1 MKPITEFLSELRRLE
16 IKLWIDGER
25 LRYSAT
31 PGTLTPDMLAE
42 MRSRKSEILAFLQQ
56 VNPDAPTSIKPVSR
70 NQDLPLCFAQQR
82 VWFLDR
88 LEGKSPAY
96 NIPMALRLQ
105 GQLNVTALEQALK
118 SIVERHE
125 VLRTNFS
132 PRNGSPIA
140 IIRDGANLY
149 LNSVDLR
156 KYSGSDRAIELQRLI
171 DNERLQSFDLEKDSL
186 IRVTLLCLDEKEHI
200 LLLTLHHIISDGWS
214 LNLLYRELTILYSD
228 FSKGNS
234 LSLPNL
240 PIQYIDFAGW
250 QREWQAGKAFEK
262 QLCYWKKQL
271 DGIPPLLELPLDRP
285 RPTIQTF
292 AGAKQSQQLDQ
303 TLSEALKTLSQREG
317 VTLFMT
323 LLTAFKVLL
332 SRYSGSQDIVV
343 GTPVAGRDRPE
354 LEGLIGFFL
363 NTVVL
368 RTQLNGNPSYKELL
382 GQVREVTLG
391 AYQHQEMPF
400 EKLVEELQPER
411 SLSYNPLFQVLFNMV
426 NLEFKAMEMPGLK
439 VEFLPS
445 AEAVS
450 KFDLTLYVREQAE
463 GIRLDWVYNGDL
475 FEKETIARM
484 REHFQTLLEGIAT
497 NPNQPISD
505 LPRPLLPLGFPNPAA
520 VLGHPEYKLVTNRF
534 ANWVEQTPEHPA
546 IAQGDRNWSYRE
558 LSQIA
563 HSLTQILL
571 SQGVKKGEVVAV
583 YGIRS
588 FGLIACAI
596 AVFLSGG
603 VLLTLDPNLPRQRQ
617 QLMLAEAKAKCLISV
632 GTQHPPA
639 DLVESLPCI
648 RISPETGEL
657 LDLEPSTNSINLPSL
672 FPDDA
677 AYIFFTSGTTGVPKG
692 VLGCHKGLAHFLH
705 WQSER
710 FAIASTDRVGQL
722 TGLSFDV
729 VLRDIFL
736 PLISGATLCLPPA
749 RSDLSANF
757 ILPWLE
763 RERISLLHTVPT
775 LAQSWLID
783 KPAGVSLKALRW
795 VFFAGEP
802 LTETLVSLWREAFPE
817 SGKIV
822 NLYGPTE
829 TTLAKCFYIV
839 PEKMSAGI
847 QPIGSPLSETQVLIL
862 TENNQLC
869 SIGEPGEIVLRTP
882 FRSLGYINDPTETQT
897 RFVKNPYRDD
907 EQDLVYYTG
916 DRGRYRPD
924 GLLEIL
930 GRIDEQVKIRG
941 IRIEP
946 QEIAA
951 VISQHPAIAQTAVI
965 AREDQLGNKYL
976 VGYLVSHS
984 EPKPT
989 VKELRSFVQAKLPE
1003 YAIPSA
1009 FVFLDAIPLTPNG
1022 KIDRRA
1028 LPIPNIE
1035 ETVSTNFVPPRNLT
1049 EEILVNIWSELLGV
1063 RVGIYDNFFELGGH
1077 SLLATQIISRIR
1089 QAFEVELPLRSLFEK
1104 PTVAELAENLDWED
1118 KIPPEETISSIPR
1131 DRDIPLSFVQV
1142 RLWLLEQIDGAR
1154 AAYKISRALHLKG
1167 RLNITAL
1174 EQAFQAII
1182 KRHETLRTRFQ
1193 AIEGSAIQVIEPEII
1208 LTLPVINL
1216 QELTTQEQSTQ
1227 IQELAKEEAQRPFD
1241 LNTAPLLRVTLLR
1254 LSEESHVLLLTIHHI
1269 IADGWSMGIFFREIS
1284 SFYEAFISGNSC
1296 QLPELPVQ
1304 YADFA
1309 GWQRQQLQGKIL
1321 ETQLAYWKQ
1330 QLGGAP
1336 PVLELPFDYP
1346 RPAVQTF
1353 QGASE
1358 SQLLPKTLSHRLKA
1372 LSQQENATLFMTLL
1386 AAFKILLYRYT
1397 GQEDIVVGSPVAGR
1411 NRRDIEGL
1419 IGFFINT
1426 IVLRTQL
1433 EENFN
1438 FRNLLSR
1445 LREVAL
1451 GAYAHQDLPFEKL
1464 VEQLQPQRSLS
1475 YTPIFQVWFNMLN
1488 LGNKT
1493 LEMANLNLEVLSF
1506 PERLTKF
1513 DLSLYVQEDTDG
1525 INIEW
1530 VYNRNLFKAE
1540 AIALM
1545 KERFQ
1550 TLLESIITAPEQPI
1564 GNLPLLSPIERQ
1576 RLQAGK
1582 NLVCPSQPYTE
1593 FPKSAIEQSI
1603 PDRFEEQVRKY
1614 PHNIAV
1620 CTEKHQWTYDTLN
1633 DQANAIAI
1641 ALRSNIAQSLLQL
1654 YGSTSERIALLLEH
1668 DALAIAAILGVLKAG
1683 KTYVPLD
1690 PTYPKLRLNYILQD
1704 CQATA
1709 LLSNSKNLA
1718 LAEELTQ
1725 GKIPL
1730 INLDE
1735 IDFSQTGNEV
1745 QITIAPDTLAYILY
1759 TSGSTGQPKG
1769 VVQNHRN
1776 VLHFIRNYTN
1786 NLHIAP
1792 SDRLT
1797 LLSSY
1802 SFDAAIM
1809 DIFGALL
1816 NGATLYPIDIKE
1828 EGLNDFSERLRQ
1840 QEITIYHST
1849 PTVYRYFLATL
1860 PAPPEESALPKVRL
1874 VVLGGE
1880 EVVKQDVALYQK
1892 YFSQNCIFVNGLG
1905 PTESTVTLQYF
1916 INKETADPG
1925 NLVPVGYPVEDTE
1938 ILLLDRAGNNAEIY
1952 GEIAIRSKHIA
1963 LGYWQK
1969 SELTQAAFFPDL
1981 QGENYRIYRTGDLG
1995 RLRTD
2000 GNLEFLGRRDFQVKI
2015 RGFRIELGE
2024 IEATLAQH
2032 PSVKETVVTASKEFS
2047 SDKRLIAYLVPHP
2060 ELVPAAAELHTFL
2073 QDRLPNYMV
2082 PAAFVMLDALPLT
2095 PNGKIDRL
2103 ALPAPDLIEQKSAET
2118 FVAPKNDLELRLA
2131 KIWEKVLGVQPI
2143 GIRDNF
2149 FELGGHSLVAVELF
2163 SQIKKIIGAD
2173 IPIATLFQA
2182 PTVEKLADII
2192 SQEGWSTPWLSLV
2205 PIKPEGSQP
2214 PFFFHGGAAEAMTWA
2229 GFGRQLPS
2237 DRPFYGL
2244 QLPALNGKATF
2255 QSSVEEIAS
2264 ICIKEI
2270 RSIQP
2275 NGPYFIGGHCF
2286 GGTIAFE
2293 IAQQLKA
2300 QGEEVS
2306 ILALVDAYAPKTVPN
2321 NKLFLGIRASY
2332 HYLDFLIY
2340 KTFYY
2345 HAEQLKQKNF
2355 IGQLTYLA
2363 DWLQKKVGSK
2373 LTKSKSSATKK
2384 RNHNKPQPIHQ
2395 NSANPQSTDKF
2406 IPYEVRYLQ
2415 AEKMNREV
2423 KAKYIPQVYPG
2434 CLLLFRAN
2442 KQKLEW
2448 YFGEKLG
2455 WEDLAAAGV
2464 EIHEIPGI
2472 FGNLFNAASMPFL
2485 VQEMKSVLDKIENTE
2500 VEKL

>member
-1 MKPITEFLSELRRLE
+1 MKPITEFLSELRHLE
-16 IKLWIDGER
+16 IKLWMDGER

-31 PGTLTPDMLAE
+31 PGTLTPEMIEE
-42 MRSRKSEILAFLQQ
+42 MRSRKAEILAFLKQ
-56 VNPDAPTSIKPVSR
+56 VNLDAATSIKPVSR
-70 NQDLPLCFAQQR
+70 SQDLPLSFAQQR
-82 VWFLDR
+82 VWFLDQ
-88 LEGKSPAY
+88 LEGESSAY
-96 NIPMALRLQ
+96 NMPMALRLQ
-105 GQLNVTALEQALK
+105 GRLNVTALEQALN
-118 SIVERHE
+118 SIVQRHE

-132 PRNGSPIA
+132 ACDGYPIA
-140 IIRDGANLY
+140 IVRERANLY
-149 LNSVDLR
+149 LNLVDLQ
-156 KYSGSDRAIELQRLI
+156 KYSKSDRANELQKLI
-171 DNERLQSFDLEKDSL
+171 DKERLQPFDLENNLL
-186 IRVTLLCLDEKEHI
+186 IRATLLFLDDKEHI

-228 FSKGNS
+228 FCKGNP
-234 LSLPNL
+234 LSLPTL
-240 PIQYIDFAGW
+240 QIQYVDFAGW
-250 QREWQAGKAFEK
+250 QREWQAEKAFDE
-262 QLCYWKKQL
+262 QLFYWKRQL
-271 DGIPPLLELPLDRP
+271 DGAPPLLELPLDFP

-292 AGAKQSQQLDQ
+292 TGAKQSQQLDK
-303 TLSEALKTLSQREG
+303 TLSEALKTLSQGEG

-323 LLTAFKVLL
+323 ILTAFKVLL

-343 GTPVAGRDRPE
+343 GTPVAGRNRPE

-368 RTQLNGNPSYKELL
+368 RTQLDGNSSYRELL
-382 GQVREVTLG
+382 CRVKEVTLE
-391 AYQHQEMPF
+391 AYQYQEMPF

-411 SLSYNPLFQVLFNMV
+411 NLRYNPLFQVLFNMV
-426 NLEFKAMEMPGLK
+426 NLEFKAMEMPGLR
-439 VEFLPS
+439 VEFIPS
-445 AEAVS
+445 SEATS
-450 KFDLTLYVREQAE
+450 KFDLTLYVREQPE

-475 FEKETIARM
+475 FEEKTIARM
-484 REHFQTLLEGIAT
+484 AEHFQILLEGIALD
-497 NPNQPISD
+497 PNQLISD
-505 LPRPLLPLGFPNPAA
+505 LPRAPLPLGFPDPNA
-520 VLGHPEYKLVTNRF
+520 VLGQPDYELVTNRF
-534 ANWVEQTPEHPA
+534 VKWVKQTPEHPA
-546 IAQGDRNWSYRE
+546 ISQSDRTLSYSE
-558 LSQIA
+558 LYQIA
-563 HSLTQILL
+563 HFLAKILL
-571 SQGVKKGEVVAV
+571 NQGIKKGEVVAV
-583 YGIRS
+583 SGIRS
-588 FGLIACAI
+588 FGLIASAI
-596 AVFLSGG
+596 AVLLSGG
-603 VLLTLDPNLPRQRQ
+603 VLLTLDPQLPRQRQ
-617 QLMLAEAKAKCLISV
+617 QLMIAEAKAKCLISV
-632 GTQHPPA
+632 DNRHFSA
-639 DLVESLPCI
+639 DLTEALLCI
-648 RISPETGEL
+648 RISPDTGEL
-657 LDLEPSTNSINLPSL
+657 LDLELPKNLINLPEI
-672 FPDDA
+672 FPNDP

-705 WQSER
+705 WQSET
-710 FAIASTDRVGQL
+710 FAIAPTDRVGQL

-736 PLISGATLCLPPA
+736 PLISGATLCLPIA
-749 RSDLSANF
+749 ESNLSGNF
-757 ILPWLE
+757 ILSWLE
-763 RERISLLHTVPT
+763 REQISLLHTVPA

-783 KPAGVSLKALRW
+783 KPVGISLKALRW

-802 LTETLVSLWREAFPE
+802 LTETLVNLWREAFPE

-847 QPIGSPLSETQVLIL
+847 QPIGLSLPETQALIL
-862 TENNQLC
+862 NENNQLC
-869 SIGEPGEIVLRTP
+869 SIGESGEIVLRTP
-882 FRSLGYINDPTETQT
+882 FRSLGYINDPIETQK
-897 RFVKNPYRDD
+897 RFSKNPYRDE

-916 DRGRYRPD
+916 DRGRYRSD

-951 VISQHPAIAQTAVI
+951 VISQHPAIAQTVVI
-965 AREDQLGNKYL
+965 AKEDQLSNKYL
-976 VGYLVSHS
+976 VSYLVSHA
-984 EPKPT
+984 EQKPT
-989 VKELRSFVQAKLPE
+989 IKELRSFVQTKLPE
-1003 YAIPSA
+1003 YAIPST
-1009 FVFLDAIPLTPNG
+1009 FIFLDAIPLTPNG

-1028 LPIPNIE
+1028 LPVRDIE
-1035 ETVSTNFVPPRNLT
+1035 QTVSTSFVSPRNLT
-1049 EEILVNIWSELLGV
+1049 EEILVKIWSELLGV

-1089 QAFEVELPLRSLFEK
+1089 QAFQVDLPLRSLFEK
-1104 PTVAELAENLDWED
+1104 PTVAELAENLDREAQ
-1118 KIPPEETISSIPR
+1118 IPLEATIQPTPR

-1142 RLWLLEQIDGAR
+1142 RLWLLEQIEGAK

-1167 RLNITAL
+1167 KLNIAAL
-1174 EQAFQAII
+1174 EQAFQAVI
-1182 KRHETLRTRFQ
+1182 KRHEVLRTRFQ
-1193 AIEGSAIQVIEPEII
+1193 VVESSAIQVIEPEII
-1208 LTLPVINL
+1208 FTLPVINL
-1216 QELTTQEQSTQ
+1216 QELTTQQQSTQ
-1227 IQELAKEEAQRPFD
+1227 IQEIAKEETQRPFD
-1241 LNTAPLLRVTLLR
+1241 LNIAPLLRVNLLR
-1254 LSEESHVLLLTIHHI
+1254 LNEESHVLLLTIHHI
-1269 IADGWSMGIFFREIS
+1269 IADGWSMGIFFREIAS
-1284 SFYEAFISGNSC
+1284 YYEAFINGSSC
-1296 QLPELPVQ
+1296 QLSKLPIQ

-1309 GWQRQQLQGKIL
+1309 CWQRQQLQGKLL
-1321 ETQLAYWKQ
+1321 ETQLTYWKQ
-1330 QLGGAP
+1330 QMAGAP

-1358 SQLLPKTLSHRLKA
+1358 SQLLSKTLSHRLKA

-1397 GQEDIVVGSPVAGR
+1397 GQEDIIIGSPVAGR

-1433 EENFN
+1433 EEKLNFHS
-1438 FRNLLSR
+1438 LLSR
-1445 LREVAL
+1445 LRDVAL

-1464 VEQLQPQRSLS
+1464 VEQLQPPRSLS

-1488 LGNKT
+1488 LENNSLKMADLC
-1493 LEMANLNLEVLSF
+1493 LETITF
-1506 PERLTKF
+1506 PKRLTKF
-1513 DLSLYVQEDTDG
+1513 DLSLYVQEYSDG

-1530 VYNRNLFKAE
+1530 VYNCNLFKAE
-1540 AIALM
+1540 TIALM

-1550 TLLESIITAPEQPI
+1550 TLLENIVTAPEQSI
-1564 GNLPLLSPIERQ
+1564 GNLSLLSKTERQ
-1576 RLQAGK
+1576 KLQANK
-1582 NLVCPSQPYTE
+1582 NIVHLSQSYIE

-1620 CTEKHQWTYDTLN
+1620 WTESYQWSYHTLN
-1633 DQANAIAI
+1633 DKANAIA
-1641 ALRSNIAQSLLQL
+1641 QFLLQI
-1654 YGSTSERIALLLEH
+1654 YGRTSERIALLLEH
-1668 DALAIAAILGVLKAG
+1668 DAPAIASILGVLKAE
-1683 KTYVPLD
+1683 KIYVPLD
-1690 PTYPKLRLNYILQD
+1690 PTYPKFRLNYILED
-1704 CQATA
+1704 CQAAA

-1718 LAEELTQ
+1718 LAEELTE

-1735 IDFSQTGNEV
+1735 IEFKPTGNKV
-1745 QITIAPDTLAYILY
+1745 QTTIAPDTLAYILY

-1776 VLHFIRNYTN
+1776 VLYFIRNYTN
-1786 NLHIAP
+1786 NLQISPA
-1792 SDRLT
+1792 DRLT

-1816 NGATLYPIDIKE
+1816 NGATLYPIDIKA
-1828 EGLNDFSERLRQ
+1828 EGLNDFAARLRQ

-1860 PAPPEESALPKVRL
+1860 PAPQAELALPKVRL

-1892 YFSQNCIFVNGLG
+1892 YFSPNCTLVNGLG

-1916 INKETADPG
+1916 INKETTDLG

-1952 GEIAIRSKHIA
+1952 GEIAVKSKHIA

-1969 SELTQAAFFPDL
+1969 SELTQAAFLPAP
-1981 QGENYRIYRTGDLG
+1981 QGGNYRIYRTGDLG

-2000 GNLEFLGRRDFQVKI
+2000 GSLEFLGRRDFQVKI

-2024 IEATLAQH
+2024 VEATLAQH
-2032 PSVKETVVTASKEFS
+2032 PSVKETVVTASKEIS
-2047 SDKRLIAYLVPHP
+2047 SNKYLIAYVVTHPNLVPTAT
-2060 ELVPAAAELHTFL
+2060 ELRDFL
-2073 QDRLPNYMV
+2073 QDRLPSYMV
-2082 PAAFVMLDALPLT
+2082 PAAFVILDALPLT
-2095 PNGKIDRL
+2095 PNCKINRR
-2103 ALPAPDLIEQKSAET
+2103 ALPVPDLIEQKSSET
-2118 FVAPKNDLELRLA
+2118 FVAPRNDLELRLT
-2131 KIWEKVLGVQPI
+2131 KIWEKVLGVQPVS
-2143 GIRDNF
+2143 IRDDF
-2149 FELGGHSLVAVELF
+2149 FELGGHSLVAVQLF
-2163 SQIKKIIGAD
+2163 SQVKKVMGVD
-2173 IPIATLFQA
+2173 IPISTLFKA
-2182 PTVEKLADII
+2182 PTIEKLATTI
-2192 SQEGWSTPWLSLV
+2192 SQAGWLTPWLSLV
-2205 PIKPEGSQP
+2205 SIKPEGSQA

-2229 GFGRQLPS
+2229 RFGRQLSS

-2244 QLPALNGKATF
+2244 QLPALNGKSMC
-2255 QSSVEEIAS
+2255 QNSVEEIAS
-2264 ICIKEI
+2264 LCIKEI
-2270 RSIQP
+2270 RTIQP
-2275 NGPYFIGGHCF
+2275 NGPYFLGGHCF

-2300 QGEEVS
+2300 QGEEVAM
-2306 ILALVDAYAPKTVPN
+2306 LALVDTYAPKTMPN
-2321 NKLFLGIRASY
+2321 NNLFLTIRASY
-2332 HYLDFLIY
+2332 HHLDFLIS

-2345 HAEQLKQKNF
+2345 HADKLKQANF
-2355 IGQLTYLA
+2355 ISQLTYLA
-2363 DWLQKKVGSK
+2363 DWLRKKVSSK
-2373 LTKSKSSATKK
+2373 LIKFKSPAIKK
-2384 RNHNKPQPIHQ
+2384 NNNSKLQPTLQ
-2395 NSANPQSTDKF
+2395 NSPNFQNYEKF

-2415 AEKMNREV
+2415 AEKMNREA

-2434 CLLLFRAN
+2434 HLLLFRAS

-2472 FGNLFNAASMPFL
+2472 FGNLFNAASLPFL
-2485 VQEMKSVLDKIENTE
+2485 VQEIKSVLDKIKNAE

>member
-31 PGTLTPDMLAE
+31 PGILTPDMLAQ
-42 MRSRKSEILAFLQQ
+42 MKSRKSEIVAFLQQ
-56 VNPDAPTSIKPVSR
+56 VNPDAPTSIKPVPR
-70 NQDLPLCFAQQR
+70 NQDLPLSFAQQR

-88 LEGKSPAY
+88 LEGESSAY
-96 NIPMALRLQ
+96 NVPMALRLQ

-132 PRNGSPIA
+132 SCDGSPIA
-140 IIRDGANLY
+140 IVRDRANFC
-149 LNSVDLR
+149 LNLVDLR
-156 KYSGSDRAIELQRLI
+156 KYSGNKRVIELQKLI
-171 DNERLQSFDLEKDSL
+171 DNERLQAFDLENDSL
-186 IRVTLLCLDEKEHI
+186 IRVTILCLGEKEHI

-228 FSKGNS
+228 FSKGNYS
-234 LSLPNL
+234 SLPNL
-240 PIQYIDFAGW
+240 PIQYVDFADW
-250 QREWQAGKAFEK
+250 QREWQAGKVFDE
-262 QLCYWKKQL
+262 QVFYWKRQL
-271 DGIPPLLELPLDRP
+271 DGVPPLLELPIDRP
-285 RPTIQTF
+285 RPAVQTF
-292 AGAKQSQQLDQ
+292 SGAKQSQQLDKSI
-303 TLSEALKTLSQREG
+303 SEALKTLSQGEG

-332 SRYSGSQDIVV
+332 YRYSGSQDIVV
-343 GTPVAGRDRPE
+343 GTPVAGRNRPE

-368 RTQLNGNPSYKELL
+368 RTQLDGNPSYRELL
-382 GQVREVTLG
+382 GRVREVTLG

-426 NLEFKAMEMPGLK
+426 NLEFQAMQMPGLA
-439 VEFLPS
+439 VEFIPS
-445 AEAVS
+445 SEAAS

-484 REHFQTLLEGIAT
+484 GGHFQALLEGIAT
-497 NPNQPISD
+497 NPNQAISD
-505 LPRPLLPLGFPNPAA
+505 LPRPPLPLGSPDPTA
-520 VLGHPEYKLVTNRF
+520 VLGQPDYKLVTNRF
-534 ANWVEQTPEHPA
+534 VNWVKQTPEHPA
-546 IAQGDRNWSYRE
+546 ICQGDRILSYSE

-563 HSLTQILL
+563 HSLAQILL
-571 SQGVKKGEVVAV
+571 SQGLKKGEVVAV

-588 FGLIACAI
+588 FGLIASAI
-596 AVFLSGG
+596 AVFISGG

-617 QLMLAEAKAKCLISV
+617 QLMLAEAKAKYLISV

-639 DLVESLPCI
+639 DLAESLPCI
-648 RISPETGEL
+648 RINPETGEI
-657 LDLEPSTNSINLPSL
+657 LDLEPSKNSTNLPNL

-705 WQSER
+705 WQSET

-729 VLRDIFL
+729 ILRDIFL
-736 PLISGATLCLPPA
+736 PLVNGATLCLPPVGF
-749 RSDLSANF
+749 DLNGNF

-763 RERISLLHTVPT
+763 REQISLLHTVPT
-775 LAQSWLID
+775 LAQSWLIG

-817 SGKIV
+817 SGNIV
-822 NLYGPTE
+822 NFYGPTE

-839 PEKMSAGI
+839 PEKMSAEI
-847 QPIGSPLSETQVLIL
+847 QPIGSPLPETQALIL
-862 TENNQLC
+862 AENNQLC

-882 FRSLGYINDPTETQT
+882 FRSLGYINDPTETQK

-924 GLLEIL
+924 ELLEIL

-951 VISQHPAIAQTAVI
+951 VISQHPGIAQTAVI

-989 VKELRSFVQAKLPE
+989 VKELRSFVQTKLPE

-1028 LPIPNIE
+1028 LPAPNIE
-1035 ETVSTNFVPPRNLT
+1035 ETVSTNFVSPRNLT

-1089 QAFEVELPLRSLFEK
+1089 QAFELDLPLRSLFEK
-1104 PTVAELAENLDWED
+1104 PTVAELAENLDREAQV
-1118 KIPPEETISSIPR
+1118 PLEETISSIPR

-1142 RLWLLEQIDGAR
+1142 RLWLLEQIEGAR
-1154 AAYKISRALHLKG
+1154 TAYKISRALHLKG
-1167 RLNITAL
+1167 RVNITAL

-1208 LTLPVINL
+1208 FTLPVINL
-1216 QELTTQEQSTQ
+1216 QELTAQEQSTQ
-1227 IQELAKEEAQRPFD
+1227 IQDLAKEEAQRPFD
-1241 LNTAPLLRVTLLR
+1241 LNIAPLLRVSLLR

-1309 GWQRQQLQGKIL
+1309 FWQRQQLQGKIL

-1330 QLGGAP
+1330 QLAGVP

-1346 RPAVQTF
+1346 RPAVQIF

-1358 SQLLPKTLSHRLKA
+1358 SQLLPKTLSHCLKT

-1411 NRRDIEGL
+1411 NRRDIEGV

-1438 FRNLLSR
+1438 FRNLLNQ

-1451 GAYAHQDLPFEKL
+1451 GAYAHQDLQFEKL

-1488 LGNKT
+1488 LGNRT
-1493 LEMANLNLEVLSF
+1493 LKMANLDLEVLSF

-1513 DLSLYVQEDTDG
+1513 DLSLYVQEYTDG

-1530 VYNRNLFKAE
+1530 VYNRNLFRAE
-1540 AIALM
+1540 TIALM

-1564 GNLPLLSPIERQ
+1564 GNLSLLSLIERQ
-1576 RLQAGK
+1576 RLQASK
-1582 NLVCPSQPYTE
+1582 NIVCPSQPYTE

-1620 CTEKHQWTYDTLN
+1620 WTEKHQWTYNTLN
-1633 DQANAIAI
+1633 DKANAIA
-1641 ALRSNIAQSLLQL
+1641 QSILQL
-1654 YGSTSERIALLLEH
+1654 YGSTSEKIALLLEH
-1668 DALAIAAILGVLKAG
+1668 DAWAIAAILGVLKAG

-1690 PTYPKLRLNYILQD
+1690 PNYPKLRLNYILED

-1725 GKIPL
+1725 GSIPL

-1735 IDFSQTGNEV
+1735 IDFSQTENEV

-1786 NLHIAP
+1786 DLHIAP

-1816 NGATLYPIDIKE
+1816 NGATLYPLDIKE
-1828 EGLNDFSERLRQ
+1828 ENLNNFSERLKQ

-1860 PAPPEESALPKVRL
+1860 PAPQEESALPKVRL

-1880 EVVKQDVALYQK
+1880 EVVKQDVALYQR

-1905 PTESTVTLQYF
+1905 PTESTVTIQYF
-1916 INKETADPG
+1916 INKENAEIG

-1952 GEIAIRSKHIA
+1952 GEIAIKSKHIA

-1969 SELTQAAFFPDL
+1969 PELTQAAFLPDP
-1981 QGENYRIYRTGDLG
+1981 QGGKCRIYRTGDLG

-2032 PSVKETVVTASKEFS
+2032 PSVKETVVTASKESS
-2047 SDKRLIAYLVPHP
+2047 SDKRLIAYVVPHP
-2060 ELVPAAAELHTFL
+2060 GLIPAATELRSFL

-2082 PAAFVMLDALPLT
+2082 PAAFVILDALPLT
-2095 PNGKIDRL
+2095 PNGKIDRR
-2103 ALPAPDLIEQKSAET
+2103 ALPAPNLIEQESVES
-2118 FVAPKNDLELRLA
+2118 FVAPKNDLELRLV

-2149 FELGGHSLVAVELF
+2149 FEL
-2163 SQIKKIIGAD
+2163 
-2173 IPIATLFQA
+2173 
-2182 PTVEKLADII
+2182 
-2192 SQEGWSTPWLSLV
+2192 
-2205 PIKPEGSQP
+2205 
-2214 PFFFHGGAAEAMTWA
+2214 
-2229 GFGRQLPS
+2229 
-2237 DRPFYGL
+2237 
-2244 QLPALNGKATF
+2244 
-2255 QSSVEEIAS
+2255 
-2264 ICIKEI
+2264 
-2270 RSIQP
+2270 
-2275 NGPYFIGGHCF
+2275 
-2286 GGTIAFE
+2286 
-2293 IAQQLKA
+2293 
-2300 QGEEVS
+2300 
-2306 ILALVDAYAPKTVPN
+2306 
-2321 NKLFLGIRASY
+2321 
-2332 HYLDFLIY
+2332 
-2340 KTFYY
+2340 
-2345 HAEQLKQKNF
+2345 
-2355 IGQLTYLA
+2355 
-2363 DWLQKKVGSK
+2363 
-2373 LTKSKSSATKK
+2373 
-2384 RNHNKPQPIHQ
+2384 
-2395 NSANPQSTDKF
+2395 
-2406 IPYEVRYLQ
+2406 
-2415 AEKMNREV
+2415 
-2423 KAKYIPQVYPG
+2423 
-2434 CLLLFRAN
+2434 
-2442 KQKLEW
+2442 
-2448 YFGEKLG
+2448 
-2455 WEDLAAAGV
+2455 
-2464 EIHEIPGI
+2464 
-2472 FGNLFNAASMPFL
+2472 
-2485 VQEMKSVLDKIENTE
+2485 
-2500 VEKL
+2500 